1 MSELEARKYITTSN
15 LRNEIRQDMENI
27 NLLRGTV
34 HYIDDMNFN
43 FYKKYLSNRINT
55 NIELLINK
63 EQNNE

>member
-1 MSELEARKYITTSN
+1 MSELEARKYTSIRN
-15 LRNEIRQDMENI
+15 LREEIRRNMEDI

-43 FYKKYLSNRINT
+43 FYKKYLLNRINT

>member
-1 MSELEARKYITTSN
+1 MSELEARKYTSIRN
-15 LRNEIRQDMENI
+15 LREEIRQDMEDI